1 MDPTGNGDQLF
12 YIRFHLHFN
21 IYHRNQA
28 FMDRYTYANSS
39 HGWAHGKFFIL
50 PTGPK
55 AWRRAPTILSCQGL
69 GEELDVGFRQED
81 TSIFAGV
88 SFSRPYYSP
97 KTETA
102 GTPKLALW
110 VDVSPFF
117 QPGVFSGEPCLL
129 SGLEGKPMGFQKPGD

>member
-21 IYHRNQA
+21 IYHRNQPNSWIGIPMQTPP
-28 FMDRYTYANSS
+28 MD
-39 HGWAHGKFFIL
+39 GPMGDFFIL

-88 SFSRPYYSP
+88 SFSRPNLR
-97 KTETA
+97 ETN
-102 GTPKLALW
+102 G
-110 VDVSPFF
+110 
-117 QPGVFSGEPCLL
+117 FS
-129 SGLEGKPMGFQKPGD
+129 